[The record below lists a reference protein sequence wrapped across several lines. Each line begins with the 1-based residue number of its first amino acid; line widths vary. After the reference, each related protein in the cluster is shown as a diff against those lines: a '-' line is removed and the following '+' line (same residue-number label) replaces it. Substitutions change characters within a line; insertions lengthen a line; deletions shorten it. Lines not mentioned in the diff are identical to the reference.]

1 MNEPTQLNKGDRAIK
16 VIKRHQPDSD
26 FIESHELS
34 LLSLLVRK
42 HPERA
47 KEFIRRLSES
57 MKATA

>member
-1 MNEPTQLNKGDRAIK
+1 MHVADNDRRIK
-16 VIKRHQPDSD
+16 IVKREEKPDK

-47 KEFIRRLSES
+47 REFLRKLSES
-57 MKATA
+57 MKAAA